1 MYPDSHIKKNNLDTS
16 ETCSVKNPKSI
27 HLVAPLIVIP
37 NHGICTRRER
47 IKDNNKKYCP

>member
-37 NHGICTRRER
+37 NPGICTRREI